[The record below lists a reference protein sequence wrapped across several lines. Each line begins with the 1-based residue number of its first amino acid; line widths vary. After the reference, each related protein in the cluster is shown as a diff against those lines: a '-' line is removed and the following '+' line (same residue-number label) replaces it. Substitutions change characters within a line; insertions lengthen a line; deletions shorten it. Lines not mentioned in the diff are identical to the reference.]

1 MFCKRKHIAFR
12 YLLFLYEA
20 DTIKVTNQ
28 AKNLKAEKCNESK
41 FKMD

>member
-1 MFCKRKHIAFR
+1 MVAEENKLLFDR
-12 YLLFLYEA
+12 LLFLYEA
-20 DTIKVTNQ
+20 ETIKVTNQ